1 MARKLVLVVD
11 DELPVLELLTKLI
24 NQLGHAAET
33 ARDAVEALRKVETT
47 KFDLVLTDLHMPGM
61 KGDELAH
68 EIKKRT
74 PGKPGVLITGS
85 EPPSLSQNIGRVLLK
100 PFSMRKLNEVIDSLT

>member
-1 MARKLVLVVD
+1 MVD

-24 NQLGHAAET
+24 NQLGNAAET

-61 KGDELAH
+61 
-68 EIKKRT
+68 
-74 PGKPGVLITGS
+74 
-85 EPPSLSQNIGRVLLK
+85 
-100 PFSMRKLNEVIDSLT
+100 